1 MDNLTEMG
9 RMRANMEEII
19 KKKDVEISTTSSKLE
34 AEEMLNAGLERKN
47 KELQVRIEE
56 LEEELETERALRAK
70 PNILTQ
76 MFRSFFKGL
85 SDKRDL
91 AHKLS
96 HISLSGSF

>member
-70 PNILTQ
+70 KKDIQ
-76 MFRSFFKGL
+76 V
-85 SDKRDL
+85 
-91 AHKLS
+91 
-96 HISLSGSF
+96 